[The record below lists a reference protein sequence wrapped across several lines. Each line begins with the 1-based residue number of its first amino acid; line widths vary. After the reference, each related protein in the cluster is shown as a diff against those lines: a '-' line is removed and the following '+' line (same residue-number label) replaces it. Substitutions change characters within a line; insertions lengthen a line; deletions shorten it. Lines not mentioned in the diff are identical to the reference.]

1 MLYTQESKDICTTL
15 TLTLEL
21 ISERH
26 HTNLKSN
33 PNPNPKSNCLII
45 PVNEKNEID
54 FILTKIL
61 SAFYI

>member
-1 MLYTQESKDICTTL
+1 MLYTKESKDICTTL

-33 PNPNPKSNCLII
+33 PNPNPKSNCLSI
-45 PVNEKNEID
+45 PVSEKNEID
-54 FILTKIL
+54 FTLTKIL